1 MSEEN
6 INQEFKLKNTNET
19 KNYLIGEI
27 NKNEL
32 MGKKHKKGYRVL
44 NYIELLLTLISTV
57 NGCVLISASSSLVRI
72 SIEITSSAIGLKI
85 RVITAG
91 IKKYKLRIT
100 KKKKKHDKI
109 LLLAKSKLNN
119 VEVLVFKALIDSFK

>member
-6 INQEFKLKNTNET
+6 INQEFRLKNTNET
-19 KNYLIGEI
+19 KNYLIEEI
-27 NKNEL
+27 NENEL

-72 SIEITSSAIGLKI
+72 SIGITSSAIGLKI

-91 IKKYKLRIT
+91 IKKYKLRIK

-109 LLLAKSKLNN
+109 LLLARSKSNN